1 MTLSRPDGSGGAAT
15 DLGGIRLIR
24 LSARRPARKPPPLRP
39 PRLLCGMCAVQIVDK
54 VRLSKRLRNRPN
66 RFDLTLARGSG
77 DKHAS
82 IGLTGVIGSV
92 RTISRT
98 FWPLD
103 VLRRLTV
110 GRRRC

>member
-66 RFDLTLARGSG
+66 TFGLALSRGRG

-92 RTISRT
+92 PHHLEKR
-98 FWPLD
+98 F
-103 VLRRLTV
+103 
-110 GRRRC
+110 GRSICSGG